1 MSVYEKY
8 LRNIS
13 KSKKVFILTAEN
25 KLALRSIPNNKI
37 LDVGI
42 CEQNLIGIAS
52 GIAKKGGKCFVHALS
67 NFLVSRAYDFIK
79 INLDY
84 QKNSCILVGS
94 MGGFLSTFNG
104 PTHQS
109 IDEIYLIGNLANFD
123 VFFPAT
129 EYEMVLFLK
138 KFNFNK
144 SVYIRYNHINNKIL
158 NKVINKNYKPNK
170 KLIGNG
176 KNIIISYGVCSEQ
189 IFKILHENKFLKNK
203 FKLYNFSLITNLNK
217 TFFLYLA
224 KKSNNLLIVEDH
236 VNKGSLSEKIKVLLY
251 ENKIKINLISKNLG
265 NKYFQ
270 PKKTLDELFKK
281 YDITKKYLENL
292 NFKQ

>member
-25 KLALRSIPNNKI
+25 KLALRNIPNNKI

-52 GIAKKGGKCFVHALS
+52 GITKKGGKCFVHALS
-67 NFLVSRAYDFIK
+67 NFLVSRAFEFIK
-79 INLDY
+79 IGLDY

-109 IDEIYLIGNLANFD
+109 IDEIYLIGNLTNFD

-158 NKVINKNYKPNK
+158 NKVINKNYKPNS

-176 KNIIISYGVCSEQ
+176 KNVIISYGVCSKQ
-189 IFKILHENKFLKNK
+189 IFKILYENASLKNK
-203 FKLYNFSLITNLNK
+203 YKLYNFSLITSINK
-217 TFFLYLA
+217 TFLLNLS
-224 KKSNNLLIVEDH
+224 KKNHNLLVVEDH
-236 VNKGSLSEKIKVLLY
+236 VNKGSLSEKIKILLY
-251 ENKIKINLISKNLG
+251 ENKIRMNLISKNLG
-265 NKYFQ
+265 NNYFQ
-270 PKKTLDELFKK
+270 PKKTLDELFKN
-281 YDITKKYLENL
+281 YGITKKYLENL

>member
-129 EYEMVLFLK
+129 EYEMVLFIK
-138 KFNFNK
+138 KFNFSR
-144 SVYIRYNHINNKIL
+144 SVYIRYNPINNKIL

>member
-1 MSVYEKY
+1 MSIYEKY

-42 CEQNLIGIAS
+42 CEQNLIGISS

-84 QKNSCILVGS
+84 QKNSCILLGS

-129 EYEMVLFLK
+129 EYEMVLFIK
-138 KFNFNK
+138 KFNFSR
-144 SVYIRYNHINNKIL
+144 SVYIRYNPINNKIL

>member
-84 QKNSCILVGS
+84 QKNSCILLGS

-129 EYEMVLFLK
+129 EYEMVLFIK
-138 KFNFNK
+138 KFNFSR
-144 SVYIRYNHINNKIL
+144 SVYIRYNPINNKIL

>member
-129 EYEMVLFLK
+129 EYEMVLFIK
-138 KFNFNK
+138 KFNFSR
-144 SVYIRYNHINNKIL
+144 SVYIRYNPINNKIL

-251 ENKIKINLISKNLG
+251 ENKIKRQTISLRMENPLYFVFALMYYVNL
-265 NKYFQ
+265 Q
-270 PKKTLDELFKK
+270 
-281 YDITKKYLENL
+281 
-292 NFKQ
+292 

>member
-1 MSVYEKY
+1 MSIYEKY

-25 KLALRSIPNNKI
+25 KLALRNVPNNKI

-42 CEQNLIGIAS
+42 CEQSLIGIAS

-84 QKNSCILVGS
+84 QKNSCILLGS

-129 EYEMVLFLK
+129 EYEMVLFIK
-138 KFNFNK
+138 KFNFSR
-144 SVYIRYNHINNKIL
+144 SVYIRYNPINNKIL
-158 NKVINKNYKPNK
+158 NKVFNKNYKPNK

-265 NKYFQ
+265 NKYFHPQ
-270 PKKTLDELFKK
+270 KTLDELFKK